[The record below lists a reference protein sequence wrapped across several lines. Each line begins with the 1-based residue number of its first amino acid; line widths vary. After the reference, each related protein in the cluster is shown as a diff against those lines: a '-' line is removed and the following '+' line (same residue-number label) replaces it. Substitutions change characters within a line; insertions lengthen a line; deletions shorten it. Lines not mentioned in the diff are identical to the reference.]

1 MTFGRDIRYR
11 KESGELIRQIPP
23 EEILALAKH
32 MNEMRETGVRLD
44 GSGSKE
50 PSLEAVL
57 KLLR

>member
-32 MNEMRETGVRLD
+32 MNEMRETGVRPD

-50 PSLEAVL
+50 QSLGLLL
-57 KLLR
+57 KMQA